1 MAAMTTDE
9 RADHYL
15 RSLHRWSA
23 RLRHFADVHD
33 SPDLDPAERQAFPL
47 EWDNIIGRL
56 PKVELMAQR
65 GELRPEALA
74 ELHRVAEE
82 LTELLPTM
90 RRLRLRLPDL
100 EALERA
106 RAVEAA

>member
-1 MAAMTTDE
+1 MTTDE
-9 RADHYL
+9 LVDHHL
-15 RSLHRWSA
+15 RSLRRWA
-23 RLRHFADVHD
+23 GHLREFAASYD

-47 EWDNIIGRL
+47 EWANIIGRL
-56 PKVELMAQR
+56 AKVEALAQR
-65 GELRPEALA
+65 GALRPSARA
-74 ELHRVAEE
+74 DLHRVAEE

>member
-1 MAAMTTDE
+1 MTTDE
-9 RADHYL
+9 RIEHHL
-15 RSLHRWSA
+15 RSLHRWA
-23 RLRHFADVHD
+23 GRLREFAAAYD
-33 SPDLDPAERQAFPL
+33 SPDLDEAERQAFPL
-47 EWDNIIGRL
+47 EWANIIGRL
-56 PKVELMAQR
+56 AKVELLAQR
-65 GELRPEALA
+65 GELRPDALA

>member
-1 MAAMTTDE
+1 MTTDE
-9 RADHYL
+9 RIEHDL
-15 RSLHRWSA
+15 KSLHRWA
-23 RLRHFADVHD
+23 GHLREFAVAYD

-47 EWDNIIGRL
+47 EWANIIGRL
-56 PKVELMAQR
+56 AKVERFAER
-65 GELRPEALA
+65 GELQPSALA
-74 ELHRVAEE
+74 DLHAVAEE

>member
-1 MAAMTTDE
+1 MTTDE

-15 RSLHRWSA
+15 RSLHRWAA
-23 RLRHFADVHD
+23 RLRQFAAVYD
-33 SPDLDPAERQAFPL
+33 SPDLDERERQAFPL

-56 PKVELMAQR
+56 SKVEALAQR
-65 GELRPEALA
+65 GVLRLDALS
-74 ELHRVAEE
+74 ELHLVAEE

>member
-1 MAAMTTDE
+1 MATMTTDE
-9 RADHYL
+9 RGYHYL
-15 RSLHRWSA
+15 RSLHRWIV
-23 RLRHFADVHD
+23 RLRHFAVVHD

-56 PKVELMAQR
+56 AKVEAMAQR
-65 GELRPEALA
+65 GQLRPDAVVD
-74 ELHRVAEE
+74 LHRVAEE

-106 RAVEAA
+106 RAV

>member
-1 MAAMTTDE
+1 MTTDE
-9 RADHYL
+9 RAAHYL
-15 RSLHRWSA
+15 MSLHRWA
-23 RLRHFADVHD
+23 AYLRDFAATYD
-33 SPDLDPAERQAFPL
+33 SPNLDPAERQAFPL
-47 EWDNIIGRL
+47 EWANIIGRL
-56 PKVELMAQR
+56 AKVELMAQR
-65 GELRPEALA
+65 GELRPDALA

-90 RRLRLRLPDL
+90 RRLHLRLPDL